1 MLSKQSLKI
10 FLTIANVLFFI
21 IGGIQL
27 GVGIWL
33 AVDKLFISD
42 IIGTDLF
49 DAGVYLMI
57 ICGMFMI
64 LTSLFGCFSTVRM
77 KRMFIMMYFVALLV
91 MFVLSVGAG
100 IMAAVFQGEIKS
112 TMLMSMKTTIEKYYG
127 REDSQSKEV
136 TNSWDKTQSLLHCC
150 AVEDRGYRLYRNSW
164 FYMKQ
169 IEQGVQRGTLEYVPA
184 TCCVFTEKYNQYLNA
199 KTCQTASHMAPGSDI
214 DLGNNPAMYYTGCYK
229 AAVNFV
235 EGNASILVGMGF
247 GFSVL
252 MIGGM
257 IFAILLYR
265 RISYDFKPVRT
276 REY

>member
-1 MLSKQSLKI
+1 MLSRQTLKV
-10 FLTIANVLFFI
+10 FLTVANVLFFI
-21 IGGIQL
+21 IGGVML
-27 GVGIWL
+27 GIGIWL
-33 AVDKLFISD
+33 VIDKIFISD

-49 DAGVYLMI
+49 DAGAYLVI
-57 ICGMFMI
+57 ICGVFM
-64 LTSLFGCFSTVRM
+64 LLVSLFGCFSTVRM
-77 KRMFIMMYFVALLV
+77 KRMLVMIYFVALLV
-91 MFVLSVGAG
+91 TFVLLIGAG

-127 REDSQSKEV
+127 REDSESKRV
-136 TNSWDKTQSLLHCC
+136 TNSWDVTQSLLRCC

-169 IEQGVQRGTLEYVPA
+169 IEQGVQRGDLEYIPA
-184 TCCVFTEKYNQYLNA
+184 TCCVFTEKYNQYLSVKN
-199 KTCQTASHMAPGSDI
+199 CQTASHMAPGSDT
-214 DLGNNPAMYYTGCYK
+214 DQGNNPAMYYTGCYQ

-252 MIGGM
+252 LIFGM

-265 RISYDFKPVRT
+265 RISHDFRPVRT